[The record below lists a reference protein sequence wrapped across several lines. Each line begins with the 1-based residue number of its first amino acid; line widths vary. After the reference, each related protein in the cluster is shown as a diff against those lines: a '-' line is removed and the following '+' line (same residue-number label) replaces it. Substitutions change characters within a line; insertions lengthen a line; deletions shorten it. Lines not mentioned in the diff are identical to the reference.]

1 MAAAPVY
8 TVRVT
13 QIPGVPFQ
21 VNRDEYEYL
30 VEQGILASLDGV
42 TVPAD
47 QVVIS
52 AIDPALTT
60 PPPVGTVWFN
70 KSAP

>member
-1 MAAAPVY
+1 MAAVVY

-13 QIPGVPFQ
+13 QIPGVPFG
-21 VNRDEYEYL
+21 VSRDEYEYL

-47 QVVIS
+47 RVVIS
-52 AIDPALTT
+52 PTAPPA
-60 PPPVGTVWFN
+60 PAVGLVWFN
-70 KSAP
+70 TSI